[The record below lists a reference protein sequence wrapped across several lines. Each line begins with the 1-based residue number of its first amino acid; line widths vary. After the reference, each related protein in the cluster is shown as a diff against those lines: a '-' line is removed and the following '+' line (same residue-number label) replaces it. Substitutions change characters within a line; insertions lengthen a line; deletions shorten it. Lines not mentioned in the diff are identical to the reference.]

1 MSETKTITIDG
12 LEYVVQDYVTE
23 ESALANPKFAARH
36 AQAMEERIA
45 ALVAPTE
52 EELSRE
58 DEKSGV
64 KDALLA
70 GLSNDQGY
78 QISWLAGNRFPEIL
92 ERGQDPSNYYFL
104 DENNDISYVD
114 PYTGKPTKEFDD
126 NFFGTLMNTY
136 GMVGPTA
143 QFLTEAVPATV
154 AMGLGAFFG
163 GIPGAMVGGAGGSA
177 GGATIAGASRM
188 GISAAFD
195 GPPLNV
201 AQMKEDLAYSTAFGA
216 IPIGVGGAKGLGNIY
231 KSVSGKFPDGD
242 GRSVLESI
250 MREGGNTVDEKIAF
264 AKSKYDVTL
273 TRGEAQ
279 EITSNAGMLQRY
291 LQMQGG
297 SQKIWDF
304 YQNRALQI
312 EEVAEEFFDGIIQ
325 GKYPKGSQGRSASTY
340 PRLSGRMGLEPE
352 VDVAKAAAES
362 LKTLADRR
370 MQRAAPVY
378 KNAYELDVTIDVS
391 DVASQIKSKLDDPNF
406 SGPSRAAYKSIYD
419 GLLDKTRPIKDE
431 AGKVV
436 DYELRD
442 STELLHLSLTNSFK
456 DTIETVIK
464 EGRGVLKYEIS
475 ALRSQI
481 SKKLKEANPEFKR
494 ANEIYDPSKGH
505 LEILN
510 NSAVHNFANVA
521 KLGGERA
528 AGLAKR
534 LFNGTSTV
542 RDAKLLR
549 RMISTEDPQVWQNF
563 KGYWLRTQLDEAV
576 ADSTTVLGVPNK
588 FLSKIGLR
596 GKALRGNTNEIR
608 ATVRARGK
616 RAKVFEEILG
626 PEEFQVFKDVVE
638 LMQATSYIATQGGSP
653 TQPLLA
659 IQSLLEKQSGGA
671 SKYATSALRS
681 IIEIPQRLLVRGF
694 DDVSKATL
702 NFQRE
707 VYEDRLIQAMIDPE
721 LAAQLAK
728 EMKAVKPLLYFAT
741 QAVARG
747 TPEVLDS
754 LAFEADEV
762 SKDGGIRRSD
772 EGIDVLKRAQEA
784 TEAEKAEADAV
795 DRQRLE
801 SSINSF
807 EVPTMGEMQPLPAM
821 SINPAMSPTL
831 LPNPKDRELAM
842 RLQPA
847 GAGIAGLI

>member
-12 LEYVVQDYVTE
+12 LEYVVPDYVTE
-23 ESALANPKFAARH
+23 EVALANPKFAARH

-143 QFLTEAVPATV
+143 QFLTEAVPATIG
-154 AMGLGAFFG
+154 MGLGAFTG
-163 GIPGAMVGGAGGSA
+163 GIPGAMIGGSTGTA

-195 GPPLNV
+195 GPPINV

-279 EITSNAGMLQRY
+279 EIMSNAGMLQKY

-304 YQNRALQI
+304 YQNRAIQV
-312 EEVAEEFFDGIIQ
+312 ENVAEDFFDEILQ
-325 GKYPKGSQGRSASTY
+325 GGYLARGKGN
-340 PRLSGRMGLEPE
+340 LSGRPSLDPDLSLAQASKK
-352 VDVAKAAAES
+352 VLKKLAE
-362 LKTLADRR
+362 KRQ
-370 MQRAAPVY
+370 QRADLIY

-442 STELLHLSLTNSFK
+442 STELLHLTLKNNFR
-456 DTIETVIK
+456 DTIETLTT
-464 EGRGVLKYEIS
+464 ERRQSLKSEIS
-475 ALRSQI
+475 KFRSAI
-481 SKKLKEANPEFKR
+481 SEKLKEANPEFKR
-494 ANEIYDPSKGH
+494 ANEVYNPDKGH
-505 LEILN
+505 TQILERSVIHDF
-510 NSAVHNFANVA
+510 SKVVEA
-521 KLGGERA
+521 GGEA
-528 AGLAKR
+528 AAR
-534 LFNGTSTV
+534 LTK
-542 RDAKLLR
+542 KLFTGGIKLKAIKDLR
-549 RMISTEDPQVWQNF
+549 RLIQTDDPQAWQNI
-563 KGYWLRTQLDEAV
+563 KAHWLRTQFDNAV

-596 GKALRGNTNEIR
+596 GKALSGRGEI
-608 ATVRARGK
+608 AARGD
-616 RAKVFEEILG
+616 RAKVFQEVLG

-671 SKYATSALRS
+671 SKYATSAIRS

-707 VYEDRLIQAMIDPE
+707 AYEDKLIQAIIDPE
-721 LAAQLAK
+721 FAAQLAK
-728 EMKAVKPLLYFAT
+728 EMESVKPILYFAT

-747 TPEVLDS
+747 TPEALDS

-762 SKDGGIRRSD
+762 SEDGGIRRSD

-784 TEAEKAEADAV
+784 TEAERAEAAAV

-807 EVPTMGEMQPLPAM
+807 EVPTMGEIQPLPAM

>member
-12 LEYVVQDYVTE
+12 LEYVVPDYVTE
-23 ESALANPKFAARH
+23 EFALANPKFAARH
-36 AQAMEERIA
+36 AQAMEKKIA

-92 ERGQDPSNYYFL
+92 ESGQDPSNYYFL

-114 PYTGKPTKEFDD
+114 PYTGKTTKEFDD

-154 AMGLGAFFG
+154 GMGLGAFFG
-163 GIPGAMVGGAGGSA
+163 GIPGAMVGGAGGTA

-195 GPPLNV
+195 GPPINV

-279 EITSNAGMLQRY
+279 EIMSNAGMLQKY

-312 EEVAEEFFDGIIQ
+312 EEIAEEFFDGIIQ
-325 GKYPKGSQGRSASTY
+325 GKYPKGSQGRAASTY

-362 LKTLADRR
+362 LKTLANRR

-442 STELLHLSLTNSFK
+442 STELLHDSLKNNFR
-456 DTIETVIK
+456 DTIETLTTERRK
-464 EGRGVLKYEIS
+464 SLKAEIS
-475 ALRSQI
+475 ELRSTI
-481 SKKLKEANPEFKR
+481 SEKLKQANPEYKR

-521 KLGGERA
+521 ELGGERA

-563 KGYWLRTQLDEAV
+563 KGYWLRTQLDNAV

-596 GKALRGNTNEIR
+596 GKALSGRGAI
-608 ATVRARGK
+608 AARGK

-626 PEEFQVFKDVVE
+626 PEEFQVFRDVVE

-671 SKYATSALRS
+671 SKYATSAIRS

-707 VYEDRLIQAMIDPE
+707 AYEDRLIQAMIDPE
-721 LAAQLAK
+721 FAAQLAK
-728 EMKAVKPLLYFAT
+728 EMEAVKPLLYFAT

-754 LAFEADEV
+754 LAFEADET

-784 TEAEKAEADAV
+784 TEAERAEADAV

-807 EVPTMGEMQPLPAM
+807 DVPTMGEMQPLPEM